1 MFFYIF
7 FIGKIFFIDWSP
19 WRLFKCFILINSP
32 AMVEKLN
39 SGILLI
45 CNKSCNIIV
54 SIHILSWLAV
64 EEYCTLHLTCQYN
77 KIEHSIITIMVTMVS
92 PTKIEDYLIE
102 ESTFNQLKAKDRD
115 YVNFTY
121 EDFRRWNLHYINL
134 LSIDDYKWTVGLCKR
149 LIKLKHMD
157 SMHTVTSTKRIYYTM
172 NKELCIV

>member
-1 MFFYIF
+1 
-7 FIGKIFFIDWSP
+7 
-19 WRLFKCFILINSP
+19 
-32 AMVEKLN
+32 
-39 SGILLI
+39 
-45 CNKSCNIIV
+45 
-54 SIHILSWLAV
+54 
-64 EEYCTLHLTCQYN
+64 
-77 KIEHSIITIMVTMVS
+77 MVS